1 MRITI
6 TIDDALYEQA
16 LELAEPGLCTPA
28 EIFQEAM
35 KTYVR
40 VQAARRLIALGGT
53 APEMPDMF
61 RQRETSTER
70 KG

>member
-1 MRITI
+1 MLITI
-6 TIDDALYEQA
+6 TIDDALYEKA
-16 LELAEPGLCTPA
+16 FELAEPGLCTPS

-53 APEMPDMF
+53 SPEMPVTF
-61 RQRETSTER
+61 RRREPSKE
-70 KG
+70 